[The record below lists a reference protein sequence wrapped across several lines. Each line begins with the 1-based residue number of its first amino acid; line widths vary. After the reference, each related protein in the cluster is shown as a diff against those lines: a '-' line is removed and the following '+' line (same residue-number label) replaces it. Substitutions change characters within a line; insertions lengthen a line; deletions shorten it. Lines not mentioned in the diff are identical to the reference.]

1 MSFANTFY
9 INRTQLAKELGVS
22 IATLRNWAKLN
33 NFPNQ
38 LPNSG
43 KIPIYKSEELIAW
56 LENGGDQ

>member
-43 KIPIYKSEELIAW
+43 KIPIYKSEEIIAW
-56 LENGGDQ
+56 LEKWR